1 MGNVALTSMVR
12 VSITLGMSAF
22 VSLACA
28 CPNGVPA
35 GLQSTV
41 VSESMV
47 ANGLPMAVL
56 QVSSKVSA
64 KLTIQNV
71 ETAWKEG
78 GFEPRRRVAGEWLVV
93 SASSEKCLTTLQLV
107 ERNGAFGYLS
117 VSKPDKHKEMLG
129 LELKKLLPAGV
140 DVVSVVETLD
150 QGRTGF
156 TAVLLSDISSVVL
169 RDMWLRQLKRQDWE
183 ELKANSIQTGKSAD
197 MSERVRGQKGR
208 QQISIVIWNDAQTK
222 AVLSVAEAL

>member
-1 MGNVALTSMVR
+1 M
-12 VSITLGMSAF
+12 
-22 VSLACA
+22 
-28 CPNGVPA
+28 
-35 GLQSTV
+35 
-41 VSESMV
+41 
-47 ANGLPMAVL
+47 
-56 QVSSKVSA
+56 
-64 KLTIQNV
+64 
-71 ETAWKEG
+71 
-78 GFEPRRRVAGEWLVV
+78 
-93 SASSEKCLTTLQLV
+93 
-107 ERNGAFGYLS
+107 
-117 VSKPDKHKEMLG
+117 
-129 LELKKLLPAGV
+129 
-140 DVVSVVETLD
+140 SVVETLD